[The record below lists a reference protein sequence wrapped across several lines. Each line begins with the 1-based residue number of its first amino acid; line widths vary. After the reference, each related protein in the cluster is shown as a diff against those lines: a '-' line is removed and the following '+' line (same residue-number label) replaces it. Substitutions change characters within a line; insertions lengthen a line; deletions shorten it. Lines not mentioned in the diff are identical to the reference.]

1 MKIVLRSRERIQSR
15 TESGVYMI
23 ELIMAIATSSM
34 LCAALVGTLAQT
46 ERLSTSGQNQIIAAA
61 LAQEQIDNVRNTL
74 YGNLSAGTYSL
85 LLNRREIGQAGPA
98 DVNPRPLLFDL
109 YSHDWRTPLERAKGV
124 DQTAC
129 AAATQFQ
136 QLGLDAAIT
145 ESVVD
150 NGTSGQLANTK
161 TVTITINWTEG
172 PDVRTYT
179 VSTLVAKNGIH
190 IY

>member
-1 MKIVLRSRERIQSR
+1 MKFVRRCRERRKTRS
-15 TESGVYMI
+15 EGGVYMI

-74 YGNLSAGTYSL
+74 YGNLAAGTYTL
-85 LLNRREIGQAGPA
+85 LLNRRELGQFGPSE
-98 DVNPRPLLFDL
+98 VNPRPLLFDL

-145 ESVVD
+145 ETVVD
-150 NGTSGQLANTK
+150 NGTGGPLANTK
-161 TVTITINWTEG
+161 TITIVINWTEG
-172 PDVRTYT
+172 QDVKTYT
-179 VSTLVAKNGIH
+179 VTTLVAKHGIH

>member
-1 MKIVLRSRERIQSR
+1 MKFVKRSRERIQSR

-74 YGNLSAGTYSL
+74 YGDLAAGSFSL
-85 LLNRREIGQAGPA
+85 LLNRRELGQEGPS

-109 YSHDWRTPLERAKGV
+109 YNHDWRTPLERAKGV
-124 DQTAC
+124 NQTEC
-129 AAATQFQ
+129 AAASQFQ

-145 ESVVD
+145 ETVVD

-172 PDVRTYT
+172 PDVKTYT
-179 VSTLVAKNGIH
+179 VSTLVAKHGIH